1 MDTCYQFCFNTLNNE
16 DSSVVQNFHIID
28 QNETKYLR
36 AQSQGEK
43 NITCQVKPHILK
55 LLEHMLTLHTALYFS
70 GDKMNTPQKKNVN
83 IKAISCHHPVQEYHY
98 SKNVMLEKTI

>member
-70 GDKMNTPQKKNVN
+70 GDKMNTPQKKKS
-83 IKAISCHHPVQEYHY
+83 ILRPYPVTVPC
-98 SKNVMLEKTI
+98 KNTTTVKMLC